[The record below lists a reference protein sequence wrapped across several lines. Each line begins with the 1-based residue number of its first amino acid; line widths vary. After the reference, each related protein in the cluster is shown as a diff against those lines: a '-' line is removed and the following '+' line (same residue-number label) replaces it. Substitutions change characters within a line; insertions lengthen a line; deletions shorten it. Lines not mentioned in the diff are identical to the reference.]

1 MTIRDHQPTVIRPSS
16 LPEEVQSNPMPL
28 PQDLH
33 LMYLMCSRFCHDMAA
48 PLGAISIGLE
58 MMVES
63 NPHPDSPYSLLQHS
77 IQSALH
83 KLELMRCLCGF
94 GASPDRPT
102 LLEAR
107 RVLEKSVDSDKY
119 QVVWNAPMDDRIFGN
134 SVRLY
139 VALFM
144 VILEAMPRGGTITLN
159 PDYSLTL
166 TGPLIR
172 FHEATLEAL
181 KGPQSLGELDSR
193 AIVAHFVYLLSR
205 SLNTQVHFVFDKP
218 NFVQI
223 LFS

>member
-1 MTIRDHQPTVIRPSS
+1 
-16 LPEEVQSNPMPL
+16 
-28 PQDLH
+28 
-33 LMYLMCSRFCHDMAA
+33 MAA

-63 NPHPDSPYSLLQHS
+63 NPQPDSPYSLLQHS
-77 IQSALH
+77 VQSALH

-107 RVLEKSVDSDKY
+107 RVLEKSVDPDKY

-144 VILEAMPRGGTITLN
+144 VILEAMPRGGNITLN

-172 FHEATLEAL
+172 FHEATLAAL
-181 KGPQSLGELDSR
+181 NAPQSLGDLDSR
-193 AIVAHFVYLLSR
+193 AIVAHFAYLLSR
-205 SLNTQVHFVFDKP
+205 SLNTQVRFVFEKP
-218 NFVQI
+218 NLVQI
-223 LFS
+223 LFR